1 MWLILGLPL
10 SETVI
15 TILLMVRR
23 SGSQMVFG
31 LIIALLPFELVGL
44 VGLGSAYSLFLS
56 LFEE

>member
-44 VGLGSAYSLFLS
+44 VGLGSAYSLSLS